1 MRSAIRVLALITLLA
16 GLLGPWQ
23 PVAAQFNAGDRVV
36 LVERDIHIPAHPGPG
51 DSAVTF
57 RFIGGTVAEILSI
70 DPETRW
76 LEIRG
81 ERLDEDASV
90 GAGTDIATGWI
101 VSRYIDGLAEEGE
114 PPEEELPLELS
125 WCLDKGSPDPH
136 PSGRVRI
143 ATWNLGNLHAED
155 GGTTFTGRDPSVQR
169 FSVDYLRL
177 RCYVRLFDPDIL
189 AVQEVDGE
197 EALRRIVDTDV
208 YDVHVSSRPVSP
220 GLGGEQNTGFAY
232 KKGLDVQT
240 RPDVTDLDVSGG
252 SLRHGTRIDV
262 THRGRTLKL
271 MSVHLKSGCFE
282 GESGSA
288 CDKLFSQVPELE
300 EWIDEAAADDE
311 PFLVLGDFNRRF
323 NLPGDIVWT
332 NLDDAQPANADLTA
346 ITQDMPIGCRRDQR
360 FTRFIDHIVFD
371 KRAVEFV
378 DRTSFRH
385 LPYRHDDR
393 DVWDRISDHCP
404 VMVEMWIPATP

>member
-1 MRSAIRVLALITLLA
+1 MSPRTHVLVLITLLV
-16 GLLGPWQ
+16 GLWAAAQ
-23 PVAAQFNAGDRVV
+23 PVAAQFNVGDRVL

-51 DSAVTF
+51 VSTVSF

-70 DPETRW
+70 DPVTRW

-81 ERLDEDASV
+81 ERLE
-90 GAGTDIATGWI
+90 AGMDTGWI
-101 VSRYIDGLAEEGE
+101 TSRYIDGLAERE
-114 PPEEELPLELS
+114 PPDEVLPPELS
-125 WCLDKGSPDPH
+125 WCLPKGSPNPH
-136 PSGRVRI
+136 PSGRLRV
-143 ATWNLGNLHAED
+143 ATWNLGNLHSED
-155 GGTTFTGRDPSVQR
+155 GGRTFTGPDPSVQR

-208 YDVHVSSRPVSP
+208 YDVHVSSRPVAD
-220 GLGGEQNTGFAY
+220 GLGGKQNTGFAY
-232 KKGLDVQT
+232 KKGLDVEP
-240 RPDVTDLDVSGG
+240 RPDVTDLDVAAG

-262 THRGRTLKL
+262 THRGRTFKL
-271 MSVHLKSGCFE
+271 MSVHLKSGCFA
-282 GESGSA
+282 GDSGTA
-288 CDKLFSQVPELE
+288 CDRLFAQIPELE

-311 PFLVLGDFNRRF
+311 PFLVLGDFNRRL
-323 NLPGDIVWT
+323 NLPGDVVWAD
-332 NLDDAQPANADLTA
+332 LDDGQPPDADLTA
-346 ITQDMPIGCRRDQR
+346 VTENMPIGCRRDQS
-360 FTRFIDHIVFD
+360 FTRFIDHIVLD
-371 KRAVEFV
+371 KRAIAFV

-393 DVWDRISDHCP
+393 DDWDRISDHCP

>member
-1 MRSAIRVLALITLLA
+1 MRPGTPVLGIRTLVLVALLA

-23 PVAAQFNAGDRVV
+23 PAAAQFNVGDHVL

-51 DSAVTF
+51 DGAVPF
-57 RFIGGTVAEILSI
+57 RFLGGTIAEILSI

-76 LEIRG
+76 IELRG
-81 ERLDEDASV
+81 EKEGGEPGV
-90 GAGTDIATGWI
+90 GWI
-101 VSRYIDGLAEEGE
+101 VSRYIDRLAEDE

-125 WCLDKGSPDPH
+125 WCLDKGSPNPH
-136 PSGRVRI
+136 PGGRLRI
-143 ATWNLGNLHAED
+143 ATWNLGNLHSQD
-155 GGTTFTGRDPSVQR
+155 GMSTFTGWDPSVQR

-197 EALRRIVDTDV
+197 EALRRVVDTDV
-208 YDVHVSSRPVSP
+208 YDVHVSSRPTAP
-220 GLGGEQNTGFAY
+220 GLGGKQNTGFAY
-232 KKGLDVQT
+232 KNGLNVQI

-262 THRGRTLKL
+262 THRGRTFKL

-288 CDKLFSQVPELE
+288 CDRLFTQVPELE
-300 EWIDEAAADDE
+300 EWIDEAAADTE
-311 PFLVLGDFNRRF
+311 PFIVLGDFNRRL
-323 NLPGDIVWT
+323 NLPNDLVWT
-332 NLDDAQPANADLTA
+332 NLDDAQPPNADLTK
-346 ITQDMPIGCRRDQR
+346 ITENMPFSCRDNE

-371 KRAVEFV
+371 RRAVEFV

-385 LPYRHDDR
+385 VTYRQADKP
-393 DVWDRISDHCP
+393 VWDRISDHCP